1 MAVKPFIPQSP
12 DPYLRDDASMSL
24 AKFGHI
30 NSLVGDINTKLT
42 GVATDTNMYIY
53 LPTQTNPDT
62 YPLHQD
68 YSLIIGGVYAP
79 GSGPIDTGYGNT
91 AVGIYSSLVGEGNS
105 YFNTVYGCGANVS
118 VAQPSNVVIGYYATS
133 AGADSV
139 SIGKSASTNYNCV
152 AIGHSASAAFSTSIA
167 IGRSAVAAVANAVAI
182 GNANSLFQIGGN
194 FTPLARMHVKGLG
207 NTNATTSL
215 LVQNAAGTDVI
226 RVWDDTNVAI
236 GNIANEGFKLS
247 VNGSLKTAGNVR
259 MKSLPTSAA
268 GLSTGDVWN
277 DAGTLKIVL

>member
-1 MAVKPFIPQSP
+1 MAVKLFIPQSP
-12 DPYLRDDASMSL
+12 DPYLRDEAAMSL

-30 NSLVGDINTKLT
+30 NSLVGDINTKIT

-68 YSLIIGGVYAP
+68 YTLLIGATLVP
-79 GSGPIDTGYGNT
+79 SGTAPIDTGYGNT
-91 AVGIYSSLVGEGNS
+91 AVGLFSSLVGQGNS

-139 SIGKSASTNYNCV
+139 SIGKSASTNFNCV
-152 AIGHSASAAFSTSIA
+152 AIGNSATANFSTSIA

-182 GNANSLFQIGGN
+182 GNATSLFQIGGN
-194 FTPLARMHVKGLG
+194 FTPIARMHVRGLG

-215 LVQNAAGTDVI
+215 LIQSAGGTQRFAVDDAGRVTMNA
-226 RVWDDTNVAI
+226 
-236 GNIANEGFKLS
+236 
-247 VNGSLKTAGNVR
+247 
-259 MKSLPTSAA
+259 LPTSAS
-268 GLSTGDVWN
+268 GLTSGMLWN
-277 DAGTLKIVL
+277 DAGTVKIIP